1 MGGGKGSGGQ
11 VHDIKQ
17 LRAMPQCAVALAAD
31 AARLGLFEDD
41 AAIAGLAKAC
51 ATSLHENFERVKVP
65 VPAPLTLH
73 VQKLESLLEPAPAP
87 A

>member
-1 MGGGKGSGGQ
+1 MPRTSFSGKQWKLKDGRRCT
-11 VHDIKQ
+11 D
-17 LRAMPQCAVALAAD
+17 CD
-31 AARLGLFEDD
+31 WGLFEDD

-51 ATSLHENFERVKVP
+51 ATSLRENFQRVAAP

-73 VQKLESLLEPAPAP
+73 VQKLESLLEPAPTP

>member
-1 MGGGKGSGGQ
+1 M
-11 VHDIKQ
+11 
-17 LRAMPQCAVALAAD
+17 RAFAPVAQCAMALTAD

-51 ATSLHENFERVKVP
+51 ATSLRENFQRVAAP

-73 VQKLESLLEPAPAP
+73 VQKLESLLEPAPTP